1 MRIVI
6 KTMNTNEE
14 RQKCNRCKMNL
25 TLDKFNKKRDD
36 TYMKQCIECN
46 LKKVEYSKK
55 NKCEHNRRRTTCK
68 DCGGSELCE
77 HNKRKYTCK
86 DCGGSGVCEHN
97 RQKSSCKDCRGSS
110 FCEHN
115 RQQSRCKDCG
125 GSSIC
130 EHSRVKSK
138 CKDCGG
144 SEFCEHNK
152 RKYTCKDCG
161 GSGICEHNKIR
172 TTCKDCGGSSICEH
186 DKQRSKCRLC
196 SKDIQKLTI
205 QQMLYSSK
213 NSDKKYN
220 RYDSVN
226 FIDKCFVKNLIE
238 DYPTCYYE
246 DCKVELQ
253 YREYN
258 DTLGTL
264 KRLNSDIGH
273 IKSNCVI
280 CCLKCNHLDYT
291 LWNTRIS
298 S

>member
-1 MRIVI
+1 
-6 KTMNTNEE
+6 MNNNEM

-46 LKKVEYSKK
+46 EKVAKYK
-55 NKCEHNRRRTTCK
+55 KCEHNKIKSKCK

-97 RQKSSCKDCRGSS
+97 KLK
-110 FCEHN
+110 
-115 RQQSRCKDCG
+115 
-125 GSSIC
+125 
-130 EHSRVKSK
+130 RV
-138 CKDCGG
+138 
-144 SEFCEHNK
+144 
-152 RKYTCKDCG
+152 
-161 GSGICEHNKIR
+161 
-172 TTCKDCGGSSICEH
+172 CKDCGGSSICEH
-186 DKQRSKCRLC
+186 DKQRSNCRLC

-205 QQMLYSSK
+205 QKMLYSSK
-213 NSDKKYN
+213 TSDKKYN

-291 LWNTRIS
+291 LGNTRIS
-298 S
+298 SL